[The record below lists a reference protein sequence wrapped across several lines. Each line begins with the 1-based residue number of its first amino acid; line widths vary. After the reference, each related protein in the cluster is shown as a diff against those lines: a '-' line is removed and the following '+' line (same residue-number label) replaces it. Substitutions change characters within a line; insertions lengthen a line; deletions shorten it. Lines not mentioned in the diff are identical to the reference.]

1 MKHEV
6 RFGWIGGSRRS
17 ALRVLL
23 ADIVDEW
30 AREWWLAYAAGGV
43 EVVEATSASQYGE
56 QGRSLLASGEEGV
69 VAVNLG
75 GVSLMSV
82 GQGLAATMS
91 DEDSELARRIG
102 EDGLS
107 DLADRIQRRAGC
119 NKPLRLVAGV
129 APLSVEYARL
139 GAFALNVSAGP
150 LLLRVVID
158 RRIADR
164 LVPPSGGQSTP
175 LLSRRDALEHA
186 LLGVLAVMEFG
197 SMDLAHLSDLCVGE
211 VLVGDHKLEDT
222 LHVHVEGYGVVAAGY
237 LRRSGEQRAIML
249 DGASTQDKP
258 IP

>member
-6 RFGWIGGSRRS
+6 RFGWIGESRRS
-17 ALRVLL
+17 VLRVLL
-23 ADIVDEW
+23 ADTVDEW
-30 AREWWLAYAAGGV
+30 AREWWLAYAASGV
-43 EVVEATSASQYGE
+43 EVVETTSAAE
-56 QGRSLLASGEEGV
+56 FEERGRSLLASGEDGV
-69 VAVNLG
+69 VAVHLG
-75 GVSLMSV
+75 RVSLMSV
-82 GQGLAATMS
+82 GQCLAATTS
-91 DEDSELARRIG
+91 DQDGELARRIG

-107 DLADRIQRRAGC
+107 DLAARIQRRAGC
-119 NKPLRLVAGV
+119 NKPLRLTEGV
-129 APLSVEYARL
+129 VPLSVEYARL
-139 GAFALNVSAGP
+139 GAFALNVSVGP

-164 LVPPSGGQSTP
+164 LVPSSGSQSMP
-175 LLSRRDALEHA
+175 LSSRQDALERA
-186 LLGVLAVMEFG
+186 PLSVLAVMDFG